1 MDPSSTRKSKHD
13 NGAGAIFAKT
23 TPMNLATNYIRTAP
37 RCTGNMLTFAP
48 LTTVYDSMY
57 VLDSLTKN
65 LKRMGRQR
73 APQKRNLKRKRDLKD
88 VTGEVK
94 INTAIWK
101 NIQKNPIRLRI
112 QHLFFKSIHKTHKIG
127 RYWLNILADRYSQR
141 TTCRNCDDDETMN
154 HVLIE
159 CTHLTTRLLARETQP
174 MEKRCGLK

>member
-1 MDPSSTRKSKHD
+1 MSLARTPNQPSPDRLWTTGLVQLPAWRPSLQTTSQVPPNENLRASVHDKTDPSSTRKSKRD
-13 NGAGAIFAKT
+13 NVAGAIFAKT
-23 TPMNLATNYIRTAP
+23 TPTNLATNYIRTAP

-73 APQKRNLKRKRDLKD
+73 APQKRNSKRKRDLKD

-127 RYWLNILADRYSQR
+127 RY
-141 TTCRNCDDDETMN
+141 
-154 HVLIE
+154 
-159 CTHLTTRLLARETQP
+159 
-174 MEKRCGLK
+174 